1 QHDLLRLELDGVD
14 ELLEDVV
21 ELRPAVA
28 LVGRRCVTV
37 AVLATG
43 RVVEF
48 DLGSAL
54 WGTDDRVER
63 RLLTKVDA
71 RLVLAKHTSARDA
84 RLDELGHAVRRAL
97 VASRRDD
104 AETVRVDEGLV
115 VAAVAATSVGRVDLA
130 HRDDRV
136 LHLAVNLIT

>member
-1 QHDLLRLELDGVD
+1 
-14 ELLEDVV
+14 
-21 ELRPAVA
+21 
-28 LVGRRCVTV
+28 
-37 AVLATG
+37 
-43 RVVEF
+43 
-48 DLGSAL
+48 
-54 WGTDDRVER
+54 DDRVER

-84 RLDELGHAVRRAL
+84 RLDELGHAVRRTMLAG
-97 VASRRDD
+97 RRND

-136 LHLAVNLIT
+136 LHLDVNLITVNIEVVGKGVVLADLLELAERVRHARGVKDSDARRRLRVAAELAGLGIRRRR